1 MLSDKDRS
9 LRQLLQV
16 PNGSQFATDGSSRH
30 PRSRQPADRRLII
43 LLPPMLPLS
52 AVPITSQQDPI
63 RQRPDIPPVVPV
75 QESSNESTI
84 DLQQR
89 DPEEAAFQLREEQRR
104 KQEQQRRRREA
115 DEDPEEHLAIPGD
128 ELNADNTVPVAPLM
142 EDQPRQGLWVDIQ
155 I

>member
-1 MLSDKDRS
+1 ML
-9 LRQLLQV
+9 Q
-16 PNGSQFATDGSSRH
+16 
-30 PRSRQPADRRLII
+30 
-43 LLPPMLPLS
+43 PMLPLS

-63 RQRPDIPPVVPV
+63 RQRPDVPPVAPV
-75 QESSNESTI
+75 QETSKETTI

-104 KQEQQRRRREA
+104 QQDREKRRREA
-115 DEDPEEHLAIPGD
+115 DEDPEEHLAVPGD
-128 ELNADNTVPVAPLM
+128 ELNADNTVPVVPLI